1 MEGLNPTDLEKLFA
15 AKEARRQ
22 KLATA
27 SFPEKIMM
35 LVRLQ
40 EMAAPILNARG
51 IHVRPWKIAPPARV
65 AKPRA

>member
-1 MEGLNPTDLEKLFA
+1 MDELNRPEMERILA

-35 LVRLQ
+35 LVQLQ

>member
-1 MEGLNPTDLEKLFA
+1 MEGLNPTDLEKHFA

-27 SFPEKIMM
+27 SFPEKIAM
-35 LVRLQ
+35 LVHLQ

-51 IHVRPWKIAPPARV
+51 IKARPRRIDAPNAPPRQT
-65 AKPRA
+65 